1 MRKSSVIVGLIE
13 SATLVIF
20 AIAIMVN
27 AQRDHSTVGSPIVQ
41 SIIYVIFAAGI
52 GLVTYGLS
60 GARAWARTPFIVVQ
74 LFAFIIAYTLAVGSS
89 IEAKSSAAVIAVL
102 AMIGVYAA
110 WRD

>member
-13 SATLVIF
+13 SAALVIF

-60 GARAWARTPFIVVQ
+60 RAKPWARTPFIVFQ
-74 LFAFIIAYTLAVGSS
+74 LFAFIVAYTLAVGSS
-89 IEAKSSAAVIAVL
+89 VEAKSSAAVIAVL
-102 AMIGVYAA
+102 AMVGLYAV
-110 WRD
+110 WRE